1 MKCWFLDMKVAVLA
15 AAVLSGAT
23 AQASAQPAMAFD
35 HVVTIQGQSFWTG
48 DPGTADPGTFFDS
61 GQYRFDP
68 NNYLSYEAEENNQDF
83 RDVVYA
89 DHSGRAR
96 CVIRK
101 RVVNS
106 ELEFEHPYLM
116 VCRP

>member
-1 MKCWFLDMKVAVLA
+1 MNRFLDMKMAALSAV
-15 AAVLSGAT
+15 VLSGA
-23 AQASAQPAMAFD
+23 ALVAAQPARAFD
-35 HVVTIQGQSFWTG
+35 DVRTVQGQTFWTG
-48 DPGTADPGTFFDS
+48 NPGAIDPGSFFAS

-68 NNYLSYEAEENNQDF
+68 NNYLSYEAEEDNQDY

-89 DHSGRAR
+89 DHPGRAR

-101 RVVNS
+101 RVINS
-106 ELEFEHPYLM
+106 EWEFEHPYLM

>member
-1 MKCWFLDMKVAVLA
+1 MKRWFLDMKANVLSAVA
-15 AAVLSGAT
+15 LSGAALVT
-23 AQASAQPAMAFD
+23 TQSARALD
-35 HVVTIQGQSFWTG
+35 HQVTILGQTFWTG
-48 DPGTADPGTFFDS
+48 DPGATDPGSFFDS

-68 NNYLSYEAEENNQDF
+68 NDYLSYEAEEQNQDF

-89 DHSGRAR
+89 PHPGHAR

-101 RVVNS
+101 RVVNT
-106 ELEFEHPYLM
+106 EWEHEHPYLL